1 MRVPEPTLAIPG
13 DRPVT
18 LARQFGY
25 SLYSDIGEEPNAME
39 SPEHPETETAL
50 IAQLQRGD
58 PDAYKHAVRKYSP
71 GMLAVARFYLDSA
84 NAEDVVQDCWVSVID
99 AIQKFEGRSGL
110 KTWLHRIVANRC
122 KNQLRKT
129 RREVAADF
137 SENLEPD
144 LAARFNAKGR
154 WELPPKLQFHES
166 ADALME
172 NGALGDCLDKH
183 LSALP
188 ETQRSALMLYEAHQ
202 HKSDD
207 VCNILDVSASN
218 LRVLLHRARQR
229 IFLMVETFQET
240 GEC

>member
-1 MRVPEPTLAIPG
+1 MDTVA
-13 DRPVT
+13 
-18 LARQFGY
+18 
-25 SLYSDIGEEPNAME
+25 NAE
-39 SPEHPETETAL
+39 AEAL
-50 IAQLQRGD
+50 LISGLKRGD
-58 PDAYKHAVRKYSP
+58 AAAYQKAVRDFSP
-71 GMLAVARFYLDSA
+71 GMLAVARFYLDHSSA
-84 NAEDVVQDCWVSVID
+84 EEIVQDCWVTVID

-122 KNQLRKT
+122 KNRLRT
-129 RREVAADF
+129 TNREVATDF
-137 SENLEPD
+137 SDTLEPE
-144 LAARFNAKGR
+144 LANRFNATGR
-154 WELPPKLQFHES
+154 WDLPPKLQFHDS
-166 ADALME
+166 ADILME
-172 NGALGDCLDKH
+172 NGALSDCLDKH

-218 LRVLLHRARQR
+218 LRVLLHRARQK